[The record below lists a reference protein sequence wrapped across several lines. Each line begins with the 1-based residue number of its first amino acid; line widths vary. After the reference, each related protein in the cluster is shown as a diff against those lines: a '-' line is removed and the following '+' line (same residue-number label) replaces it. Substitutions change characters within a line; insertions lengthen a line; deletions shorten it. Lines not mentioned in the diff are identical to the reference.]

1 MDLSFDERLNFVLK
15 DRKQTPWGKSLG
27 FTGASI
33 SHIFS
38 GGRIPGPEFLQAIRR
53 AENVNLNWLL
63 TGEGA
68 PYIVEYYQS
77 ADALSDYVCAML
89 HEEEWVV
96 HVCSYRGIAC
106 VVFTQPGHY
115 EFKGKWID
123 YRIVHVVVGPG
134 DEVLTNLL
142 HDYHKGGGHIFV
154 PELTEEEREAVIQG
168 QVGTYL
174 MFEQMNP
181 MLNTIRVETHI
192 TEIEFTGGERTEK
205 PVDITIMRAVVRLV
219 DDCEHTLGTSLTSDQ
234 RARVIT
240 AVYRQAE
247 RLKLTEEEIQATI
260 ETSFD
265 VLSD

>member
-38 GGRIPGPEFLQAIRR
+38 GGRVPGPEFLNAIRR

-63 TGEGA
+63 TGEGS
-68 PYIVEYYQS
+68 PYIVQYYQTS
-77 ADALSDYVCAML
+77 DELSDYVCAML
-89 HEEEWVV
+89 HEEQWVV
-96 HVCSYRGIAC
+96 HIVSYQDVAC
-106 VVFTQPGHY
+106 LVLTQPGQY

-123 YRIVHVVVGPG
+123 YRIVNIIAGPG
-134 DEVLTNLL
+134 DEVLTNILM
-142 HDYHKGGGHIFV
+142 DYHKSGGHIFI
-154 PELTEEEREAVIQG
+154 PELTQEQRKAIIAG
-168 QVGTYL
+168 DVGTYEL
-174 MFEQMNP
+174 CEQMNP
-181 MLNTIRVETHI
+181 ILNTVRVEGHVSQ
-192 TEIEFTGGERTEK
+192 IEFTSSERLDK
-205 PVDITIMRAVVRLV
+205 PVNIAVMRSVVRLV
-219 DDCEHTLGTSLTSDQ
+219 DECEQELQTKLTSDE

-247 RLKLTEEEIQATI
+247 RLNLSEEDIQAAI

-265 VLSD
+265 VLND